1 MGARYWMLAEDRLID
16 GPAGVRIVDGFVVL
30 TRVKLPAH
38 VLGLASRSLLHVY
51 DRDASPNYE
60 GQLVHLTMAVHTDGE
75 TGEVDR
81 VSILSRQVEAGGE
94 ARIPAAWRCPPGVP
108 PERLDWSAAQAT
120 SLEPF
125 CEIRA
130 EEPSGDGA

>member
-1 MGARYWMLAEDRLID
+1 MSARYWMVAEDRLID
-16 GPAGVRIVDGFVVL
+16 GPAGARMVDGFVVL

-38 VLGLASRSLLHVY
+38 ALGLESRSLLHVY

-60 GQLVHLTMAVHTDGE
+60 GLLVHITASLHTDGV
-75 TGEVDR
+75 TGQIER

-108 PERLDWSAAQAT
+108 PERLEWSAADGTPWAVI
-120 SLEPF
+120 
-125 CEIRA
+125 EI
-130 EEPSGDGA
+130 PDGT